1 MTTLISR
8 LWRPRFGVTAF
19 ALVVVVAGA
28 SPSAVWL
35 DDSSMCDLPT
45 PARRFGQLLRSLG
58 NGQRPP
64 GLSEFGWDGLT
75 DVGTEARTGIYYL
88 RAEVGAWR
96 TTKSLLLV
104 R

>member
-1 MTTLISR
+1 MDAGPQSAWVR
-8 LWRPRFGVTAF
+8 LDIYNVH
-19 ALVVVVAGA
+19 
-28 SPSAVWL
+28 
-35 DDSSMCDLPT
+35 
-45 PARRFGQLLRSLG
+45 GQLLRSLG